1 MHSRLHGSSGNR
13 IAAPDRA
20 PAVISA
26 ALDPIAHNRPMV
38 TPKQLIFL

>member
-1 MHSRLHGSSGNR
+1 MHSRLHGISGDR